1 MSIPIVFVL
10 MILFAVS
17 AAFYVFSKYINLSD
31 RTARKIEIVGYVLLI
46 VIIVWE
52 FIVKNILMS
61 EFYLSES
68 VYTVEK
74 LNRIYTLL
82 FNLCQH
88 FNIDT
93 PRVSDFF
100 DLEHSDYLNLQLL
113 TTSIIEAILQILS
126 AIFIAIG
133 RFQELKKNK
142 Q

>member
-1 MSIPIVFVL
+1 MSVPIVFVL

-17 AAFYVFSKYINLSD
+17 AIFYVFFKYINLSD

-61 EFYLSES
+61 QFYLDES
-68 VYTVEK
+68 FYTVEK
-74 LNRIYTLL
+74 INYIYILL
-82 FNLCQH
+82 IKICRHL
-88 FNIDT
+88 NIDT
-93 PRVSDFF
+93 SQISDFF
-100 DLEHSDYLNLQLL
+100 NLEHSDYLNLQLL

-133 RFQELKKNK
+133 RLQELKKNK